1 MEIKNT
7 QTPAWPFCNV
17 AFSQCAGRCM
27 YLNCN
32 SNCLFTA
39 PFLGTS
45 PLAQYTTESARLK
58 FSLQTPKPM
67 QVARFPR
74 LLAEASMC
82 QGLWGAVCL
91 PVGCEWAGVH
101 NGWCAHWESS
111 PDEGPFLS
119 LRLCGLPI
127 SSSSSFPLVTIM
139 TFPQPQALKL
149 LTENI
154 KTDPRI
160 LL

>member
-1 MEIKNT
+1 
-7 QTPAWPFCNV
+7 
-17 AFSQCAGRCM
+17 M

-45 PLAQYTTESARLK
+45 PLAQYTTELATLR

-67 QVARFPR
+67 QDGQVP
-74 LLAEASMC
+74 
-82 QGLWGAVCL
+82 Q
-91 PVGCEWAGVH
+91 PVSRSFYVSGMLGSSFSACGMRRTSVH
-101 NGWCAHWESS
+101 NGWRAHWESS

-139 TFPQPQALKL
+139 AFPQPQALKL
-149 LTENI
+149 LTDNI

>member
-17 AFSQCAGRCM
+17 AFFQYVGRCM

-45 PLAQYTTESARLK
+45 PLAQYTTESVRLR
-58 FSLQTPKPM
+58 FSLQTPKLM
-67 QVARFPR
+67 QGGQVPQPVSRSFYVSGM
-74 LLAEASMC
+74 LGSS
-82 QGLWGAVCL
+82 L
-91 PVGCEWAGVH
+91 PVGWEGQVSTTDGVLT
-101 NGWCAHWESS
+101 GSCLQMK
-111 PDEGPFLS
+111 GLFLS
-119 LRLCGLPI
+119 LQLRRLPI

-139 TFPQPQALKL
+139 AFPQPQALKL
-149 LTENI
+149 LTDNI

>member
-1 MEIKNT
+1 
-7 QTPAWPFCNV
+7 
-17 AFSQCAGRCM
+17 M

-45 PLAQYTTESARLK
+45 PLAQYTTESATLR

-67 QVARFPR
+67 QGGQVP
-74 LLAEASMC
+74 
-82 QGLWGAVCL
+82 Q
-91 PVGCEWAGVH
+91 PVSRSFYVSGMLGSSFSACGMRRTGVH
-101 NGWCAHWESS
+101 NGWRAHWESS

-119 LRLCGLPI
+119 HRLCGLPI

-139 TFPQPQALKL
+139 AFPQPQALKL
-149 LTENI
+149 LTDNI

>member
-17 AFSQCAGRCM
+17 AFFQYVGRCI

-45 PLAQYTTESARLK
+45 PLAQYTTESVRLR
-58 FSLQTPKPM
+58 FSLQTPKLM
-67 QVARFPR
+67 QGGQVPQPVSRSFYVSGM
-74 LLAEASMC
+74 LGSS
-82 QGLWGAVCL
+82 L
-91 PVGCEWAGVH
+91 PVGCEGQVSTTDGVLT
-101 NGWCAHWESS
+101 GSR

-119 LRLCGLPI
+119 LQLRGLPI
-127 SSSSSFPLVTIM
+127 SSSSSFPIVTIM
-139 TFPQPQALKL
+139 AFPQPQALKL
-149 LTENI
+149 LTDNI

>member
-1 MEIKNT
+1 
-7 QTPAWPFCNV
+7 
-17 AFSQCAGRCM
+17 M
-27 YLNCN
+27 YLHCN

-45 PLAQYTTESARLK
+45 PLAQYTTESATLR

-67 QVARFPR
+67 QGGQVP
-74 LLAEASMC
+74 
-82 QGLWGAVCL
+82 Q
-91 PVGCEWAGVH
+91 PVSRSFYVQKTGVH
-101 NGWCAHWESS
+101 NGWRAHWESS

-139 TFPQPQALKL
+139 AFPQPQALKL
-149 LTENI
+149 LTDNI